1 MSHLPTLLKKHE
13 TLAREMMRLEG
24 ELAAV
29 RAEILATGR
38 GAASKTTRPRA
49 TKTRAEAVEVVRET
63 VRVLRDAGA
72 PLPRREIAA
81 RLGLKPWVATYRL
94 DKAVDLR
101 FVEKVGG
108 GLYQVTNVVPAF

>member
-1 MSHLPTLLKKHE
+1 
-13 TLAREMMRLEG
+13 MRFEG
-24 ELAAV
+24 ELATV

-49 TKTRAEAVEVVRET
+49 TKTRAEALEVVRET

-81 RLGLKPWVATYRL
+81 RLGLKPWVARIQARQGRPDEIRGEGRRWPL
-94 DKAVDLR
+94 PGDQRRARVL
-101 FVEKVGG
+101 
-108 GLYQVTNVVPAF
+108 